1 MIDARFKPS
10 DFLHQGVRL
19 PTIKQDRQTIRP
31 FVQSNRP
38 VRNQNSRLLHHG
50 SRLWLALLLWLVLSA
65 GVILVVSLILI
76 PSANI
81 DPSPVSEADQRSSS
95 SLPRQAQTV
104 LIGPSVASES
114 PVASSVASGN
124 SQPDGFASPPQ
135 AFDLASSSQLS
146 TSSQPLPGQI
156 IPEVPRHPQER
167 NLNCE
172 LRSTTDLAAFY
183 GWDFTWETLFSVV
196 GHDPGGDPNKGFVG
210 RSMND
215 PVGGIYPAGYGVHAD
230 PVARGL
236 RRLGIPATAHH
247 GVDSAWLRDQIDDG
261 RPVIIWATYGMLPQE
276 IVYWTTEDGETVAGV
291 RFEHTFTVVGYDHTG
306 VWVNDPWD
314 ASQRQYSWPDVE
326 RSWSLLGNMALT
338 IDEH

>member
-1 MIDARFKPS
+1 M
-10 DFLHQGVRL
+10 
-19 PTIKQDRQTIRP
+19 
-31 FVQSNRP
+31 
-38 VRNQNSRLLHHG
+38 RNQNSPFLQHG
-50 SRLWLALLLWLVLSA
+50 SRLWLALLLWLMLSA
-65 GVILVVSLILI
+65 GVILVVSLILT
-76 PSANI
+76 PSTNNN
-81 DPSPVSEADQRSSS
+81 PSPVSEIEQQSSS
-95 SLPRQAQTV
+95 SLPRHAQNVVIEPT
-104 LIGPSVASES
+104 VASES
-114 PVASSVASGN
+114 PVVSNVASDTV
-124 SQPDGFASPPQ
+124 QPDDFESPPR

-156 IPEVPRHPQER
+156 ILEVPRHPQER

-172 LRSTTDLAAFY
+172 LRSATDLAAFY
-183 GWDFTWETLFSVV
+183 EWNFTWETLFSVV
-196 GHDPGGDPNKGFVG
+196 GHDPGGNPNLGFVG

-247 GVDSAWLRDQIDDG
+247 GVDSDWLRGQIDDG
-261 RPVIIWATYGMLPQE
+261 RPAIIWATYGMLPQE
-276 IVYWTTEDGETVAGV
+276 IVHWTTNNGEIVAGV
-291 RFEHTFTVVGYDHTG
+291 HFEHTFTVVGYDHAG

-314 ASQRQYSWPDVE
+314 ASQRHYSWPDVE